1 MATLALSLAGQ
12 AAGGALFGPLGATL
26 GRALGALA
34 GNALDDRLFGS
45 SDPQPTG
52 ELRLQYS
59 DIGAGIPRL
68 YGWSRLTG
76 NIIWAT
82 ELERPAEGGGL
93 KGLLAE
99 NDQPDRLLA
108 SFAIGLGVGEIS
120 HIGRIWAD
128 GEPMDLRNTAWR
140 FYRGTEDQV
149 PDAFIE
155 AKQGAG
161 NAPAYRGT
169 AYIVFERLDLSL
181 YGNRIPQ
188 ISVELCRP
196 VGELEP
202 MIRAVCV
209 IPGASELGYDPEP
222 RYRILGP
229 GSSRPENIHQREG
242 QSDWTVSLDELQAL
256 CPSLEHVALVV
267 SWFGDDLR
275 CGHCSIRPKT
285 VSADREIRDADW
297 VVSGVDRAGAQSV
310 TQALG
315 GPAYGG
321 TPGDAAVLSAIAD
334 LKARGLKVTL
344 YPFVLMDI
352 PADNVLPSP
361 DGSASQPA
369 YPWRGRITANPAPGQ
384 PGSPDNGESVL
395 PQVEAFFG
403 AAAPGAFTLDGN
415 TVAFSGGVDWGY
427 RRFIL
432 HYAHLADMA
441 GGVDAFLIGSELVGL
456 TRLRSDMRNFPVVD
470 ALAALAGDVRTV
482 LGESTALTYG
492 ADWTEYHGLQPEDA
506 PGDKLFHLD
515 GLWAHPAIDAVGIDN
530 YMPASDWRDGEDH
543 LDRAD
548 TDCVHDLGY
557 LGAGLAGGEGAD
569 WFYADEADRQGQQ
582 RTPITDSTYDEPWV
596 WRFKDIMSWWSNAH
610 YHRVDGVRDASP
622 TGWVPGM
629 KPVWMTEI
637 GCGAVEL
644 GANQPNVF
652 PDAKSAENARPYFSD
667 GTPDPAMQRA
677 HLIAQHRHWQP
688 GATGFDT
695 ADNPVSAVYG
705 APMVDPDRL
714 YVWAWDARPFPG
726 FPLREDEWSDASA
739 HATGHWLNGRL
750 GAVTSDELAAAILAD
765 HGVAVTSRQIVPPL
779 IEGAIIDGLSSA
791 RTAVE
796 PLTEATGLQ
805 IRFSPSGCEV
815 HRETAG
821 PVLTIDP
828 EHLADEGHGLITRR
842 HGDAGE
848 RPRRLSVTFHDR
860 LAEYARASA
869 DASTPAQTG
878 AVLTRQSGLTLDH
891 EAAQAIARQ
900 LLARQTQGHRS
911 TAFSL
916 PPEFEA
922 LEPGDRI
929 ALGDGK
935 PMTVTALRRGT
946 GIEIDAVTR
955 AAVPEA
961 GTAVNAPKPVP
972 ALIKGVADPVP
983 VLVPLPPEDADESA
997 GRLLVGAYADPWP
1010 GHVALYTE
1018 EGGDRLCRLDHPA
1031 WIGETLGILP
1041 EGRHELWQ
1049 EVSLDVSLLAGHPSA
1064 VEPQVAL
1071 GGANRLALCH
1081 PAGYWEIVGFAGA
1094 ELTGAG
1100 QYRLTRLLRGLEK
1113 TDYAIGGPVP
1123 AGAQILVLGG
1133 GEQSITL
1140 PREHMA
1146 AGAEYRLHAGS
1157 ADLSGRVVTLEADIA
1172 PLLPLAPVH
1181 LTARRDTVSG
1191 DIAIGFVRRGRVDAD
1206 IWSGIDIP
1214 ADPASPIYEIAIGP
1228 DGAPVRIITA
1238 ATETAHYVATDQ
1250 IADFGSLPDSF
1261 DFTVTQF
1268 SPVLGAGPA
1277 AVSGFSG

>member
-34 GNALDDRLFGS
+34 GNALDDRLFGGN
-45 SDPQPTG
+45 DPQPAG

-68 YGWSRLTG
+68 YGWSRLNG

-82 ELERPAEGGGL
+82 ELERLAEGGGI

-99 NDQPDRLLA
+99 SDDPDRLLA
-108 SFAIGLGVGEIS
+108 SFAIGLGEGQIA

-169 AYIVFERLDLSL
+169 AYIVFERLDLSP

-209 IPGASELGYDPEP
+209 IPGASEFGYDPEP

-229 GSSRPENIHQREG
+229 GASRPENVHQREG
-242 QSDWTVSLDELQAL
+242 LSDWTVSLDELQAL

-275 CGHCSIRPKT
+275 CGQCSIRPKT
-285 VSADREIRDADW
+285 VGTDRDIRDADW
-297 VVSGVDRAGAQSV
+297 EVSGIGRSGATPV
-310 TQALG
+310 TEALG
-315 GPAYGG
+315 GPAFGG
-321 TPGDAAVLSAIAD
+321 TPSDASVLAAIAD

-352 PADNVLPSP
+352 QADNALPSP

-369 YPWRGRITANPAPGQ
+369 YPWRGRITADPAPGQ
-384 PGSPDNGESVL
+384 TGTPDNSEAVL
-395 PQVEAFFG
+395 LQVEGFFG
-403 AAAPGAFTLDGN
+403 SAASGDFAPDGN
-415 TVAFSGGVDWGY
+415 TVSFSGGADWGY

-432 HYAHLADMA
+432 HHAHLAEMA

-456 TRLRSDMRNFPVVD
+456 TRLRSDMRDFPVVD
-470 ALAALAGDVRTV
+470 ALAVLAGDVRSV
-482 LGESTALTYG
+482 LGEGAALTYG

-515 GLWAHPAIDAVGIDN
+515 GLWADPAIDAVGIDN
-530 YMPASDWRDGEDH
+530 YMMASDWRDGEDH
-543 LDRAD
+543 LDRTDAD
-548 TDCVHDLGY
+548 CPHDLDY
-557 LGAGLAGGEGAD
+557 LGAGIAGGEGAD
-569 WFYADEADRQGQQ
+569 WFYADEADRQTQQ
-582 RTPITDSTYDEPWV
+582 RSPITDSVHDEPWV
-596 WRFKDIMSWWSNAH
+596 WRFKDIRSWWSNAH

-622 TGWVPGM
+622 TGWLPGM

-637 GCGAVEL
+637 GCGAVEF

-688 GATGFDT
+688 GATGFDA

-705 APMVDPDRL
+705 ATMVDPDRL

-750 GAVTSDELAAAILAD
+750 GAATSDELAAAILAD
-765 HGVAVTSRQIVPPL
+765 HGVEVTSRQIVLPL
-779 IEGAIIDGLSSA
+779 IEGVIVEGLSSA
-791 RTAVE
+791 RSALE

-805 IRFSPSGCEV
+805 IRFSPEGCEIR
-815 HRETAG
+815 RETAG
-821 PVLTIDP
+821 PALTIDP
-828 EHLADEGHGLITRR
+828 DQLADEGQGLITRR

-848 RPRRLSVTFHDR
+848 SPRRLSVTFMDR
-860 LAEYARASA
+860 LADYARASA
-869 DASTPAQTG
+869 AASTPSQTG
-878 AVLTRQSGLTLDH
+878 AVLAHHAGMTLDQ
-891 EAAQAIARQ
+891 EAAQAIARH

-911 TAFSL
+911 TAFTL
-916 PPEFEA
+916 PPVFEA

-929 ALGDGK
+929 ALGDSK

-946 GIEIDAVTR
+946 GIEIEAVTR
-955 AAVPEA
+955 GAVPEA
-961 GTAVNAPKPVP
+961 GTAVSAPKSVP
-972 ALIKGVADPVP
+972 ALIKGVSDPVY
-983 VLVPLPPEDADESA
+983 LLAPLPPVDADESV

-1010 GHVALYTE
+1010 GHLTLYPG
-1018 EGGDRLCRLDHPA
+1018 EGGDRLCRLDHPTS
-1031 WIGETLGILP
+1031 IGETLSVLP
-1041 EGRHELWQ
+1041 KGRHELWQ
-1049 EVSLDVSLLAGHPSA
+1049 EASLEVSLPAGHPSA
-1064 VEPQVAL
+1064 VEPHAAL
-1071 GGANRLALCH
+1071 GGTNRLALCH
-1081 PAGYWEIVGFAGA
+1081 PDGHWEIVGFAGA
-1094 ELTGAG
+1094 ELIGVG
-1100 QYRLTRLLRGLEK
+1100 QYRLTRFLRGLEK

-1133 GEQSITL
+1133 GEQSISL

-1146 AGAEYRLHAGS
+1146 AGTEFRIHAGS
-1157 ADLSGRVVTLEADIA
+1157 ADPSGRTVPLEADIT

-1181 LTARRDTVSG
+1181 LTARRDLASG
-1191 DIAIGFVRRGRVDAD
+1191 DIEISFVRRGRVDAD

-1214 ADPASPIYEIAIGP
+1214 ADPAGPIYEIAIGP
-1228 DGAPVRIITA
+1228 EEAPVRTITA
-1238 ATETAHYVATDQ
+1238 ATEIAHYAATDQ

-1261 DFTVTQF
+1261 DFTVAQF

-1277 AVSGFSG
+1277 AASGFSG